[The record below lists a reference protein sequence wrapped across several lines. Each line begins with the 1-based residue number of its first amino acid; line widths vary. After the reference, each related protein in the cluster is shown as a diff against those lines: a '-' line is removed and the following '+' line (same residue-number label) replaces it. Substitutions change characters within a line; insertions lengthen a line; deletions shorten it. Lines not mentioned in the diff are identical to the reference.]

1 MILYK
6 TKFLYLFFILASIY
20 FEITL
25 RLIFMQ
31 FDTRVSHQEYTMLR
45 VIVFIIIY
53 NFWIFLYFYFFQF
66 IGH

>member
-1 MILYK
+1 
-6 TKFLYLFFILASIY
+6 
-20 FEITL
+20 
-25 RLIFMQ
+25 MQ

-66 IGH
+66 IGHKDIIILFFKANPFFIFLFRVICIIFNIL